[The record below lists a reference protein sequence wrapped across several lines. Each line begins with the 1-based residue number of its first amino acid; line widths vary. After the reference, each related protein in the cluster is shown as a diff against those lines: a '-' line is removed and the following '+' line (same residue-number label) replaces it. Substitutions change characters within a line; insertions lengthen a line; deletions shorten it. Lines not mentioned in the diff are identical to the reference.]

1 MDKFLPEVKA
11 RSSMQ
16 MIGYVNA
23 RIAGEAIRRA
33 GPHPTPYKVA
43 AALRQL
49 RVDLGGYLVD
59 FPANGKNVGAEFVDI
74 GVVDSRGKLMY

>member
-23 RIAGEAIRRA
+23 RVTGEAIRRA
-33 GPHPTPYKVA
+33 GPSPTPERLA

-49 RVDLGGYLVD
+49 KADLGGYAVD
-59 FPANGKNVGAEFVDI
+59 FTGASKNVGAEFVDI
-74 GVVDSRGKLMY
+74 GVVNRDGKLMY

>member
-23 RIAGEAIRRA
+23 RVTGEAIRRA
-33 GPHPTPYKVA
+33 GPNPTPEKVTS
-43 AALRQL
+43 ALRGL
-49 RVDLGGYLVD
+49 KVDLGGYPVD
-59 FPANGKNVGAEFVDI
+59 FTTAKNNVGASFVDI
-74 GVVDSRGKLMY
+74 GFIDKNGRLRY